1 MRKKI
6 DGSKKYET
14 VRRIEA
20 GEISIRHAAEILE
33 VHPSSVQAWVRLYE
47 AEGIS
52 AFVKQKDRVYSEALK
67 TKAVQ
72 DYLSGKGSLAAIC
85 KKYKIRG
92 CMQLQNWIKVYN
104 AHGDFNARKRSGGG
118 SYMRK
123 ARSTTQEERI
133 QIVRECL
140 KSGKNAQARKTPGPC
155 ELVWIH
161 DCTVFQGHGG
171 FVIGSEMSRG
181 VRDILV
187 QRCLFLATDVGV
199 RVKSALGRGGVVED
213 IDIQDIRMVGIKHE
227 SIILTMGYALN
238 SITMDE
244 QPVQESEEDIPLF
257 RDIHMDGM
265 CFLGQQ
271 AKLRIVPLPGRDD
284 AIQRI
289 TVNGTLYN
297 GAVLVD

>member
-1 MRKKI
+1 
-6 DGSKKYET
+6 
-14 VRRIEA
+14 
-20 GEISIRHAAEILE
+20 
-33 VHPSSVQAWVRLYE
+33 
-47 AEGIS
+47 
-52 AFVKQKDRVYSEALK
+52 
-67 TKAVQ
+67 
-72 DYLSGKGSLAAIC
+72 
-85 KKYKIRG
+85 
-92 CMQLQNWIKVYN
+92 
-104 AHGDFNARKRSGGG
+104 
-118 SYMRK
+118 
-123 ARSTTQEERI
+123 
-133 QIVRECL
+133 
-140 KSGKNAQARKTPGPC
+140 
-155 ELVWIH
+155 
-161 DCTVFQGHGG
+161 
-171 FVIGSEMSRG
+171 MSRG